1 MVNKIYVWHFCMIK
15 STGISL
21 QYTLTPVIEV
31 KWDFFSF
38 IANQEFNNLWGI
50 LRKRYTVLNEH
61 YTTNKSD
68 ISVIKTVWILLNECF
83 SYLNV

>member
-1 MVNKIYVWHFCMIK
+1 MIK

-21 QYTLTPVIEV
+21 QQALTSVIEV
-31 KWDFFSF
+31 KGVGIFLM
-38 IANQEFNNLWGI
+38 ANQEFNCLWGI
-50 LRKRYTVLNEH
+50 LRKCYTVLNEH

-68 ISVIKTVWILLNECF
+68 IPVIKAVWILLNECF